1 MNLFRLLLLFLL
13 LLGASSYAGGDARQ
27 EKMCWA
33 HYVGWGFNQSDGYDK
48 AALSPEWMLHP
59 FNDRTLLGRDLQWNS
74 GIFFGARKQ
83 IDAARAY
90 GFDGFCVD
98 VVDPA
103 AYVSAL
109 SRFFRDA
116 EGTTFKIALCIDRL
130 NYPDDYLLK
139 HLGGFIRTYKDHPN
153 ACRIDGK
160 MVIFVYNIAGKSWRS
175 ADSTLTISLSRCTRL
190 PRGTIRPGS
199 GRCWTGLNRSTTSAA
214 TDFSRNR

>member
-13 LLGASSYAGGDARQ
+13 LPGASSYAGGDARQ

-59 FNDRTLLGRDLQWNS
+59 FNDRTLLGRDLQWDS

-90 GFDGFCVD
+90 GFDGFCID

-160 MVIFVYNIAGKSWRS
+160 MVIFVYNIAGKKTEEWLALRQEL
-175 ADSTLTISLSRCTRL
+175 AQLSQSQTEAEE
-190 PRGTIRPGS
+190 
-199 GRCWTGLNRSTTSAA
+199 N
-214 TDFSRNR
+214 